1 MPEKAITGESLAIEI
16 DFLNKLQNKILKKE
30 QILSIWSDVYKKEM
44 FVWFSTYDGKEI
56 LKSTVFRLI
65 LYMSE
70 IFGKHRELRFLD

>member
-44 FVWFSTYDGKEI
+44 FVWFSTYGGTEI
-56 LKSTVFRLI
+56 LKSRVFRII

-70 IFGKHRELRFLD
+70 SFGEHR